1 MATMKI
7 AIASGKGGTGK
18 TTLSTNLAVA
28 LAHDGRAVQYLD
40 CDVEEPNGHIFL
52 KPHWDST
59 EDVTVGV
66 PQVDLDTCNGCGK
79 CGQLCQ
85 YSAIV
90 AVKGA
95 AMVFEQLCHSCGGCI
110 AVCPTGAIREVPR
123 KIGVV
128 QYGVSDGI
136 AVGQGVLD
144 IGAIQS
150 PAVIRHLK
158 KGIRDRGIVLLDAP
172 PGTSCP
178 VIEAVKDCDFV
189 LLVTEPTPFGLN
201 DLELAVG
208 MARQLSI
215 PFAVAINRCDIGDDS
230 IVKYC
235 RNESIAVLL
244 EIPNDRRIA
253 EAYSRGDMMVNVM
266 TDYRKKFIH
275 LFDSMAVLSTHSK
288 NKTSRQTV

>member
-1 MATMKI
+1 MKI

-18 TTLSTNLAVA
+18 TTLSTNLAAA
-28 LAHDGRAVQYLD
+28 LAHDGRRVQYLD

-52 KPHWDST
+52 KPQWDST

-66 PQVDLDTCNGCGK
+66 PQVDLDTCTGCGK

-95 AMVFEQLCHSCGGCI
+95 ALVFEQLCHSCGGCM
-110 AVCPTGAIREVPR
+110 AVCPTGAIREVER
-123 KIGVV
+123 KIGVA
-128 QYGVSDGI
+128 QYGGSNGV
-136 AVGQGVLD
+136 AAGQGVLD

-158 KGIRDRGIVLLDAP
+158 KGMRDRGIVILDAP

-178 VIEAVKDCDFV
+178 VIEAIRDCDFV

-208 MARQLSI
+208 MVRQLGI
-215 PFAVAINRCDIGDDS
+215 PFAVAVNRCDMGDDG
-230 IVKYC
+230 VVRYC
-235 RNESIAVLL
+235 RGENIPILL

-266 TDYRKKFIH
+266 TAYRQKFIR
-275 LFDSMAVLSTHSK
+275 LFESIVSLQIAGKETA
-288 NKTSRQTV
+288 